1 LSVLIRAL
9 EVNRIIIVQQIGQ
22 FVLLRAL
29 EVSRIIIVQQICQLS
44 VLIKAMEV
52 NRIITAFH
60 QLSPVL
66 ILVAI
71 PSKLIH
77 APIVPVETVE
87 PITKTCVFMEQ
98 TAPTVEPIVE

>member
-1 LSVLIRAL
+1 MVQRRTVMELSLYVHTL
-9 EVNRIIIVQQIGQ
+9 G
-22 FVLLRAL
+22 L